1 VAVLSYNILAVLQSA
16 VWIAHELHSS
26 DIELSCYFFA
36 SEIRTHYAGMMMAVA
51 PAARER
57 YDRLTPAQLARVLL
71 QMARY
76 ANPIALRK
84 PSKIKMNSMTEF

>member
-16 VWIAHELHSS
+16 VWIAHELHTS

-51 PAARER
+51 PAAWER
-57 YDRLTPAQLARVLL
+57 
-71 QMARY
+71 
-76 ANPIALRK
+76 
-84 PSKIKMNSMTEF
+84 